1 MQHDHLYAMLFE
13 ARQRELEQHA
23 KQERLAA
30 EVRRRPRRRPVGR
43 LSQLRKRVLASNGRV
58 NVSMEEAA

>member
-13 ARQRELEQHA
+13 ARRRELEQHA

-30 EVRRRPRRRPVGR
+30 EVRRRPRRGPASG

-58 NVSMEEAA
+58 NVGVEEAA